1 MHADGRWYLI
11 GHCLS
16 RKALRTFRLDRATD
30 LELCAATFRRPA
42 NFDPRS
48 YLQDRMPF
56 IQSDYQIDVWID
68 MPIEEA
74 EHTFAPWRV
83 ATEAQEGGTR
93 LRCGRDRLEMFA
105 AMLLSMGRRIV
116 VYRPEELR
124 DTFRQLGRFAL
135 KTADESSPFP
145 HP

>member
-1 MHADGRWYLI
+1 
-11 GHCLS
+11 
-16 RKALRTFRLDRATD
+16 
-30 LELCAATFRRPA
+30 
-42 NFDPRS
+42 
-48 YLQDRMPF
+48 
-56 IQSDYQIDVWID
+56 

-116 VYRPEELR
+116 VYRPAELC
-124 DTFRQLGRFAL
+124 DTFRELGRLAMQ
-135 KTADESSPFP
+135 TADESRPARVPEPFA
-145 HP
+145 